1 MLEFDKISQSA
12 KLCCAGLLRTSRNSE
27 HSLIDPPL
35 PWSLGE
41 RFEFWEVRRLIP
53 IFQGFEITMRMSL
66 GNLFA
71 PTSLTQRFSFASCRA
86 ILQRMALTALMSL
99 PGVAWAGPHDFPFT
113 EFAEVRTPDHW
124 EMTREGQMI
133 SLLDIRRWTD
143 GTGFSAQPAA
153 AYHLL
158 DLSGSPYEAL
168 DPESDSLRQP
178 SFLADRPRMEEVV
191 VEPQLAASELAV
203 LTYRELCRHPFF
215 MPEMQKLAQP
225 ENVAAEDL
233 IAQCVPTSDTMV
245 ATENPGFSPESTGE
259 YPTQPPTVHE
269 KIEPVSLPPLFV
281 IWNLEGR
288 EFLVPSPQAASWNY
302 VPNFEAPQN
311 SWCNQSCSGRT
322 LASQADTGPVA
333 SIQSTGRGAVE
344 LNRSWEQVG
353 TIVANGLDNAAKKLM
368 QIAAQ
373 IRQKQGDREPVEQT
387 ATNGT
392 DEQLK

>member
-1 MLEFDKISQSA
+1 
-12 KLCCAGLLRTSRNSE
+12 
-27 HSLIDPPL
+27 
-35 PWSLGE
+35 
-41 RFEFWEVRRLIP
+41 
-53 IFQGFEITMRMSL
+53 MRMSL
-66 GNLFA
+66 GNFLA
-71 PTSLTQRFSFASCRA
+71 STSLGQRVSFASCRA

-113 EFAEVRTPDHW
+113 EFAEVSTPDHW
-124 EMTREGQMI
+124 EMPRERQMA
-133 SLLDIRRWTD
+133 SLLDVRRWT
-143 GTGFSAQPAA
+143 GRTGFTGQPAA

-168 DPESDSLRQP
+168 GPESDSLRQP

-225 ENVAAEDL
+225 ENAAAEDL

-245 ATENPGFSPESTGE
+245 LTENPEFSPESPGE
-259 YPTQPPTVHE
+259 YPFCTASHTALVAGPVGFSWTGWVQAIVLDQFCNQPPTVQE
-269 KIEPVSLPPLFV
+269 KMEPVILQPLFV

-302 VPNFEAPQN
+302 VPNFEAPQD

-322 LASQADTGPVA
+322 LASQVDNGPVA
-333 SIQSTGRGAVE
+333 SIESTDRGAVE
-344 LNRSWEQVG
+344 LNRSWEQLG
-353 TIVANGLDNAAKKLM
+353 TIVANGLENAAKKLL

-373 IRQKQGDREPVEQT
+373 IRQKHGDREPVEQT